1 MIQHVAVDPDDTRLG
16 QLASLLSRDGVLTF
30 EGVPERATLVHL
42 ARRIMSVSHHR
53 DSEDDGITVIRDR
66 GDLVRR
72 RPSYAGFGHD
82 ELMVHTEGS
91 AVANPPQLMML
102 YCGRSAGS
110 GGACRLLDG
119 AELHR
124 ALANRHPDLLASLGS
139 PRSVLF
145 GGSAGHLGAVFEDV
159 AGRTVVRF
167 RLDNLAQFSPQITRK
182 LSLLRALL
190 AELVVTVNLVPGQG
204 YFLCNTRWLHG
215 REAFTGERL
224 MYRLL
229 GNPLPVPGIAPGFPG
244 TNMIRS
250 AVA

>member
-1 MIQHVAVDPDDTRLG
+1 MIQHVAVDLDDTLLA
-16 QLASLLSRDGVLTF
+16 QLTPLLCRDGVLTF
-30 EGVPERATLVHL
+30 EGVPDRAALL
-42 ARRIMSVSHHR
+42 SLSRRIMSVSHHR
-53 DSEDDGITVIRDR
+53 DSEQDGITVIHDR

-82 ELMVHTEGS
+82 ELIVHTEGS
-91 AVANPPQLMML
+91 ALARPPQLMML

-124 ALANRHPDLLASLGS
+124 ALAVRYPDLLASLSS

-145 GGSAGHLGAVFEDV
+145 GGSAGHLGAVFEEA
-159 AGRTVVRF
+159 AGHAVVRF
-167 RLDNLAQFSPQITRK
+167 RLDDLVQFSPQITRK
-182 LSLLRALL
+182 LPILRALI
-190 AELVVTVNLVPGQG
+190 AELVVSVNLTPGHG
-204 YFLCNTRWLHG
+204 YLLCNTRWLHG

-229 GNPLPVPGIAPGFPG
+229 GDPLPVLEIAPGFAG
-244 TNMIRS
+244 TNIIRS